1 MNYCLGT
8 VQFGMN
14 YGVQG
19 NGRPNLDSIYNIL
32 DTAIENKIDTFDTA
46 IAYGEAEK
54 ILGQYI
60 LDRTI
65 DSKKVR
71 IITKD
76 KSNEN
81 LLSLI
86 SNIENSI
93 KRLNIDKL
101 YGFLFHDSTVV
112 YNKERMTQLIDIKN
126 NGLAEK
132 IGVSIYSPDEAIKA
146 LEYDIDIIQVPYN
159 LFDNRLDKVD
169 FFKKAKSK
177 NIEIYAR
184 SSLLQGLALMDY
196 NKLPKNVEFAKDYLI
211 KFDDLCLKSKIDRL
225 NAAVNYVS
233 RNKYI
238 DFIVFGTDN
247 INQLKEYLLIK
258 ENVLP
263 NSFIEE
269 IKSNFNNVPDKLV
282 NPTLWK

>member
-93 KRLNIDKL
+93 KRLYIDKL

-159 LFDNRLDKVD
+159 LFDSRLDKVD
-169 FFKKAKSK
+169 FFKKAKEMG
-177 NIEIYAR
+177 IEIYAR

-196 NKLPKNVEFAKDYLI
+196 NKLFSNVLFAKDYLI
-211 KFDDLCLKSKIDRL
+211 EFDNLCKKYGIDRL
-225 NAAVNYVS
+225 NAAVNYVAS
-233 RNKYI
+233 NDLI
-238 DFIVFGTDN
+238 DYIVFGTDN
-247 INQLKEYLLIK
+247 LKQFKEYMVIK
-258 ENVLP
+258 DKKLP
-263 NSFIEE
+263 IEFINE
-269 IKSNFNNVPDKLV
+269 IKNCFSDVPEKLV
-282 NPTLWK
+282 NPVLWK

>member
-65 DSKKVR
+65 DSKNVR

-76 KSNEN
+76 KSNKN

-211 KFDDLCLKSKIDRL
+211 KFDDLCIKSKIDRL

-233 RNKYI
+233 SNKYI

>member
-46 IAYGEAEK
+46 IAYGEAEE

-65 DSKKVR
+65 DSKNVR

-112 YNKERMTQLIDIKN
+112 YNKERMTQLIDIKD

-211 KFDDLCLKSKIDRL
+211 KFDDLCIKSKIDRL

-233 RNKYI
+233 SNKYI

>member
-65 DSKKVR
+65 DSKNVR

-76 KSNEN
+76 KSNKN

-101 YGFLFHDSTVV
+101 YGFLFHDSNAV
-112 YNKERMTQLIDIKN
+112 YDESKMKSLINIKGDMVNKVGI
-126 NGLAEK
+126 
-132 IGVSIYSPDEAIKA
+132 SIYTPDEALKA
-146 LEYDIDIIQVPYN
+146 SEYDIDIIQVPYN
-159 LFDNRLDKVD
+159 LFDNRLDKVN
-169 FFKKAKSK
+169 FFEKAKEK
-177 NIEIYAR
+177 GIEIYAR

-196 NKLPKNVEFAKDYLI
+196 NRLPKNVEFAKEYLI
-211 KFDDLCLKSKIDRL
+211 KFDDLCRKYNIDRL

-233 RNKYI
+233 SNKYI
-238 DFIVFGTDN
+238 DYIVFGTDN
-247 INQLKEYLLIK
+247 INQLQEYLLIRD
-258 ENVLP
+258 NVLP
-263 NSFIEE
+263 KEIIED
-269 IKSNFNNVPDKLV
+269 IKNNFKDVPEKLV